1 MFSIAKKNPAARFS
15 FAVLTPGLCANV
27 LFVVFARGTF
37 AQELLSPHKR
47 AGTPLSELLDE
58 AEKNNPQM
66 EAARQG
72 WQAAKQVPFNGLF
85 HTHPN

>member
-1 MFSIAKKNPAARFS
+1 M
-15 FAVLTPGLCANV
+15 
-27 LFVVFARGTF
+27 
-37 AQELLSPHKR
+37 LSPHKR